1 MTSRIDL
8 KRAFLAALTGGAV
21 VLALVLVAGGSPASA
36 THIAATGPVGDNCV
50 EFQVDAT
57 GTKSPKDFPD
67 VDIALNSWDPDDI
80 GFTFT
85 VSGLVAGQFVDI
97 SVKSGQD
104 IEELGPYLNG
114 THKVD
119 TVSPHANSH
128 VRLCVFGEP
137 TPPEPGNIIVKKEVT
152 QGSAT
157 DKSFVFTAS
166 YDGDGFSLSHGQS
179 NDSGDLTAGTYSVS
193 ETVPTG
199 WTLQSATCD
208 HQSDPSSISLQE
220 GETVTCTFVNAEDA
234 PPPAE
239 LGKIVVVKE
248 VTEGSATDKSFVFTA
263 SYDGDGFSLSDG
275 QSNDSGDLTAGTYL
289 VSETVPEGW
298 QLKSETCS
306 DGSDPSSISLQEG
319 ETVTCTFENHEI
331 PDEVSPTSIVSTTT
345 TIVSTTAEVSVE
357 TLPFTGFES
366 GTAGLLALA
375 LVASGALALVG
386 TRVFRGETDE

>member
-208 HQSDPSSISLQE
+208 DQ
-220 GETVTCTFVNAEDA
+220 
-234 PPPAE
+234 
-239 LGKIVVVKE
+239 
-248 VTEGSATDKSFVFTA
+248 
-263 SYDGDGFSLSDG
+263 
-275 QSNDSGDLTAGTYL
+275 
-289 VSETVPEGW
+289 
-298 QLKSETCS
+298 
-306 DGSDPSSISLQEG
+306 SDPSSISLQEG